1 MVNAFSHWV
10 CRCLISEQWPNLRE
24 EGSNDLGRTRG
35 FPWAQFPTLGEIF
48 QCLVEMIQDLCSH
61 LSNKVNSSL
70 PKQESMW
77 RMALRSGPTMEA
89 GQRAVGPGWVQK
101 SSQREGAKPH
111 IHGNHHKQQHG
122 DGPFLQVCLSCNETS
137 RGRVQWPRGRK
148 SARLCPVPF
157 QNAIASVVHSLLVYL
172 V

>member
-1 MVNAFSHWV
+1 MLFPTEFADVSFLSND
-10 CRCLISEQWPNLRE
+10 QNLRE

-35 FPWAQFPTLGEIF
+35 FPWAQLPTLGEIF

-61 LSNKVNSSL
+61 LSNKVNSFL
-70 PKQESMW
+70 PRQESMC

-89 GQRAVGPGWVQK
+89 RQVGPGWVQK
-101 SSQREGAKPH
+101 SSQRERAKPH
-111 IHGNHHKQQHG
+111 IHGNHPKQQHR
-122 DGPFLQVCLSCNETS
+122 DSPLPQVRLSCNETS

-157 QNAIASVVHSLLVYL
+157 QNVIASVVHSLLVYL